1 MFLSKRR
8 LYLVNIGLRVPL
20 FQLSTPPLGLMYL
33 AGYLRDRFAL
43 DIRVVNQKVENL
55 SYRALA
61 DDIVAYGA
69 DIVGL
74 SALTPFGYALGEV
87 SRRVREG
94 LPEALIV
101 LGGPHASSFGETALE
116 GTSADALVVGEGERA
131 LEQVIQ
137 EYFFGGRDLSLIP
150 GLIWRDKDRG
160 IVRNP
165 GMVPLIEE
173 LDALPFPA
181 YDLIDLQKYWT
192 LPSMPPIPRRRYI
205 SFLSS
210 RGCPYQCIYCHRI
223 FGKRFRKHSA
233 ERMVDEIDFFSKK
246 YGVGDIEFVDDS
258 FNIDSDRVMRFSELL
273 RARGLNV
280 KIAFSNALR
289 GDVLTEETVD
299 ALCDAGMY
307 FSSFAL
313 ETGSPRLQRLIGK
326 NLDIPKFLKGVELAA
341 RRGVFTNGFNM
352 LGFPTETEEEL
363 QMTID
368 TVCGSAL
375 HNASFFTVT
384 PFPNTALYDLVRE
397 NKPDALKNLS
407 YDNSD
412 FIRIFVNCT
421 DLPDEVLFAYQR
433 KANRQFF
440 FNANRVFRMI
450 RDYPQRRRLIQYA
463 PTMINRTMKGV
474 FGGR

>member
-1 MFLSKRR
+1 MAKLR
-8 LYLVNIGLRVPL
+8 LYLVNVGLRVPL
-20 FQLSTPPLGLMYL
+20 FQLSTPPLGLLYL
-33 AGYLRDRFAL
+33 AGYLRERFDL
-43 DIRVVNQKVENL
+43 EIRVANQKVENY
-55 SYRALA
+55 SYTALA
-61 DDIVAYGA
+61 EDIVGFGA

-94 LPEALIV
+94 LPKALIV
-101 LGGPHASSFGETALE
+101 LGGPHASSFCEKALE
-116 GTSADALVVGEGERA
+116 DTAADALVAGEGERA
-131 LEQVIQ
+131 FERLIQ
-137 EYFFGGRDLSLIP
+137 EYFLGGRDLSLIP
-150 GLIWRDKDRG
+150 GLIWREKEG
-160 IVRNP
+160 EIVRNS
-165 GMVPLIEE
+165 GAMPLIED
-173 LDALPFPA
+173 LDSLPFPA
-181 YDLIDLQKYWT
+181 YDLIDLRKYWK

-205 SFLSS
+205 SLLSS

-223 FGKRFRKHSA
+223 FGKRFRTHSA
-233 ERMVDEIDFFSKK
+233 ERMVDEIAFFSKH
-246 YGVGDIEFVDDS
+246 YGVRDVEFVDDS
-258 FNIDSDRVMRFSELL
+258 FNIDGERVIRFSELL
-273 RARGLNV
+273 RKRGLDV
-280 KIAFSNALR
+280 KLAFSNALR

-326 NLDIPKFLKGVELAA
+326 NLNIPKFLRGVELSAA
-341 RRGVFTNGFNM
+341 RGVFTNGFNM

-384 PFPNTALYDLVRE
+384 PFPNTALYEMVRE
-397 NKPDALKNLS
+397 HKPEALKNLS

-421 DLPDEVLFAYQR
+421 DLPDDVLFAYQR

-440 FNANRVFRMI
+440 FNVNRIYRMV
-450 RDYPQRRRLIQYA
+450 RDYPQRRRLFQYA
-463 PTMINRTMKGV
+463 PTMINRTMKGI